1 LQIITCLLLYLHL
14 KHLYDV
20 FYWCHH
26 LKMLLGNGQMAIRMI
41 QKSLNKYEEL
51 KYMNNE
57 LHTFYLDVVTTQIAE
72 LN

>member
-1 LQIITCLLLYLHL
+1 
-14 KHLYDV
+14 
-20 FYWCHH
+20 
-26 LKMLLGNGQMAIRMI
+26 MLLGNGQMAIRMI